1 MAKLDKWAK
10 AIAASALTEEQMDII
25 DRLQREEQLVAAA
38 KSMAQQVA
46 DAGKCNVPNCTNP
59 LHGKVPIYWVTVEG
73 IGRVHQGRDYNKAR
87 SIYQEYCFNSRQATG
102 NLAGL
107 DVTLVGNGIEIL
119 TYFAPRP
126 YNMG

>member
-1 MAKLDKWAK
+1 MVKLDKWVK

-25 DRLQREEQLVAAA
+25 DRLQREEQLVNAA
-38 KSMAQQVA
+38 KSMAVQVA
-46 DAGKCNVPNCTNP
+46 GEC
-59 LHGKVPIYWVTVEG
+59 KVPGCTIDHAKLPTYWVTVEG
-73 IGRVHQGRDYNKAR
+73 IGRVYQGRDYNKAR
-87 SIYQEYCFNSRQATG
+87 SIYQEYCFNSRQETS

>member
-1 MAKLDKWAK
+1 
-10 AIAASALTEEQMDII
+10 MDII
-25 DRLQREEQLVAAA
+25 DRLQREEQLVNAA
-38 KSMAQQVA
+38 KSMAVQVA
-46 DAGKCNVPNCTNP
+46 GECKVPGCTIDHAK
-59 LHGKVPIYWVTVEG
+59 LPIYWVTVEG
-73 IGRVHQGRDYNKAR
+73 IGRVYQGRDYNKAR
-87 SIYQEYCFNSRQATG
+87 SIYQEYCINSRQETS

>member
-1 MAKLDKWAK
+1 MAKLDKWAR

-25 DRLQREEQLVAAA
+25 DRLNREEQMVDAA
-38 KSMAQQVA
+38 KSMAKQVA
-46 DAGKCNVPNCTNP
+46 GEC
-59 LHGKVPIYWVTVEG
+59 KVPGCTIDHAKLPVYWVTVEG

-87 SIYQEYCFNSRQATG
+87 SIYQEYCINSRQATG

-119 TYFAPRP
+119 TYYAPRP

>member
-1 MAKLDKWAK
+1 
-10 AIAASALTEEQMDII
+10 
-25 DRLQREEQLVAAA
+25 
-38 KSMAQQVA
+38 
-46 DAGKCNVPNCTNP
+46 
-59 LHGKVPIYWVTVEG
+59 VEG

>member
-1 MAKLDKWAK
+1 MANHDKWIK

-25 DRLQREEQLVAAA
+25 DRLNREEQLVNAA
-38 KSMAQQVA
+38 KSMAVQVA
-46 DAGKCNVPNCTNP
+46 KAGECKVPGCTID
-59 LHGKVPIYWVTVEG
+59 HGKVPIYWVTVEG
-73 IGRVHQGRDYNKAR
+73 IGRVYQGRDYNKAR
-87 SIYQEYCFNSRQATG
+87 SIYQEYCINSRQETS